1 MSQARCD
8 LPHQVEREV
17 PGRVEFI
24 GLLALMM
31 AVTAFGID
39 AMLPALPQIGSDLI
53 PSDPIRAQLVIT
65 SFILGMG
72 MGTFVTGPLSD
83 ALGRKPI
90 IYMGLALYAAGALL
104 SWAAPSLTM
113 LLAGRVLMG
122 LGAAGPRVTVMAIV
136 RDRFHGTEMAR
147 IMSLVAV
154 VFMVVPAIAPS
165 VGALVLHG
173 SGGWRGIFLF
183 YAIFAAAA
191 LSWFGLRM
199 PETLARTDR
208 RPVRLP
214 VMRDAL
220 REMAR
225 LPVIRLSIAIQ
236 LLVFGMM
243 FAMLSSIQG
252 IFESAYD
259 QGANFP
265 LWFMVI
271 AGASAAAGLLNSHIV
286 MRVGILRIVRTT
298 FLLQVIL
305 SAGMLAV
312 LALPLPRNVEFVFWM
327 IWASSLF
334 VQTALTVGNVNALA
348 MEPVGHI
355 AGMASS
361 LIAAFSTVGSVLL
374 AVPIGLAS
382 DGTPLAISVGVL
394 VLAGLALVLSWRLRA
409 SQPGPAA

>member
-1 MSQARCD
+1 MTQAECPAPD
-8 LPHQVEREV
+8 HHATREV
-17 PGRVEFI
+17 PGRAEFI

-53 PSDPIRAQLVIT
+53 PDDPIRAQLVIT
-65 SFILGMG
+65 TFIFGMG
-72 MGTFVTGPLSD
+72 IGTFASGPLSD
-83 ALGRKPI
+83 SLGRKPVI
-90 IYMGLALYAAGALL
+90 AIGLVLYALGAIV
-104 SWAAPSLTM
+104 SWVAPSMVT

-122 LGAAGPRVTVMAIV
+122 LGASGPRVTVMAIV
-136 RDRFHGTEMAR
+136 RDRFHGPEMAR

-154 VFMVVPAIAPS
+154 VFMVMPAIAPS
-165 VGALVLHG
+165 VGALIMHG
-173 SGGWRGIFLF
+173 TGWRTIFLF
-183 YAIFAAAA
+183 YALFAAVV
-191 LSWFGLRM
+191 LGWFNLRM
-199 PETLARTDR
+199 PETLALRDR

-214 VMRDAL
+214 MMRDAL
-220 REMAR
+220 LEMAR

-236 LLVFGMM
+236 LFVFAMM

-252 IFESAYD
+252 IFDVAYD

-271 AGASAAAGLLNSHIV
+271 AGASAAAGLLNARLV
-286 MRVGILRIVRTT
+286 MRVGILRIVRSMFTV
-298 FLLQVIL
+298 QVALTI
-305 SAGMLAV
+305 AMLVV
-312 LALPLPRNVEFVFWM
+312 LALSLPREVEFVFWM
-327 IWASSLF
+327 IWASSVF

-361 LIAAFSTVGSVLL
+361 LIAAFATVGSVLL

-382 DGTPLAISVGVL
+382 DGTPLAIALGVL
-394 VLAGLALVLSWRLRA
+394 ILAVLSLVLSWRLREN
-409 SQPGPAA
+409 